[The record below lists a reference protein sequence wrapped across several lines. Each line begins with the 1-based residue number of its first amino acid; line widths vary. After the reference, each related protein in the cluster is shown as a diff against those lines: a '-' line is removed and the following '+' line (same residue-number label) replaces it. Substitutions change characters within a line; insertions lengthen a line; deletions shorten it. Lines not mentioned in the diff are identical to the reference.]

1 MRRCPAAG
9 ITGGTEGGLKKK
21 YRKRNIEKQC
31 GNRKC
36 NSGAHEGFR

>member
-21 YRKRNIEKQC
+21 YRKRNIEKAM
-31 GNRKC
+31 RKQKM
-36 NSGAHEGFR
+36 